1 MLESAAARNLLD
13 YVLTFQVHW
22 PALRAEALP
31 CAGGVAAYTGPESP
45 LTTVKGAGPEISDG
59 EIDAAEGF
67 FRRQRAGRVVFECA
81 PWLSAETCARL
92 ERRGY
97 RLEGT
102 EAVMAMALPADTEP
116 VASPLVEL
124 AEESW
129 ARVFPEAFEL
139 PPEECWPRL
148 ARVMWHLAGAVNLGA
163 VDASGVAVACAQLA
177 PAGTV
182 AVLGNDGTV
191 AAARGAGLQTA
202 LIRERV
208 RRAGVAGFAVA
219 MSEVA
224 EGSGSQRNYERC
236 GFERVYARTSWVRSP
251 EPARVTVLAG

>member
-1 MLESAAARNLLD
+1 MDDLSLVPALEAAAGRNLLD
-13 YVLTFQVHW
+13 YVLAFQSHW
-22 PALRAEALP
+22 PELRAAALP

-67 FRRQRAGRVVFECA
+67 FRRHRAGRVVWECA
-81 PWLSAETCARL
+81 PWVPEETQARL
-92 ERRGY
+92 ARRGY
-97 RLEGT
+97 RAEGT
-102 EAVMAMALPADTEP
+102 EAVMALALPAE
-116 VASPLVEL
+116 VGAVEAPLVEL
-124 AEESW
+124 GAEAW

-139 PPEECWPRL
+139 PAEGYWPRL
-148 ARVMWHLAGAVNLGA
+148 ARVMWHLGGAVNLGVLDGDGA
-163 VDASGVAVACAQLA
+163 AVACAQMVG
-177 PAGTV
+177 AGRV

-224 EGSGSQRNYERC
+224 EGSGSQRNYARC
-236 GFERVYARTSWVRSP
+236 GFRRVYGRTSWVK
-251 EPARVTVLAG
+251 EL